1 MADYCVLYNPKA
13 SHGKGKANA
22 FALLDMFPKD
32 TLRYADLTQIDDL
45 AAFVDGLPADERLIV
60 AGGDGTLSRFVNR
73 MDRDRFDRDIYYYA
87 AGTGN
92 DFLHDL
98 EMPTGTKP
106 FIINRY
112 LEELPRIRFGETTM
126 RFINGVG
133 QGIDSY
139 VIHQG
144 DLGRE
149 KNPDKKTD
157 YTAIAIKGLLGGYKP
172 VKMTVT
178 VDGVEKVYNKVWM
191 APTMKGR
198 LFGGGMMPT
207 PDQDRTNPKKTV
219 SVCVVHD
226 LSAFR
231 TLCIF
236 PTIFKGEH
244 VKVVDHVDILE
255 GSEVTVKIEQPA
267 PLQIDGETYLGVTE
281 YTVTANVTANV

>member
-60 AGGDGTLSRFVNR
+60 AGGDGTLSCFVNR
-73 MDRDRFDRDIYYYA
+73 MNRDYFERDIYYYA

-98 EMPTGTKP
+98 GMPTGTKP

-112 LEELPRIRFGETTM
+112 LEDLPRIRFNDREM

-157 YTAIAIKGLLGGYKP
+157 YTAIAVKGLLGGFKP
-172 VKMTVT
+172 IKVTVT
-178 VDGVEKVYNKVWM
+178 VDGVTKEYDHVWL

-207 PDQDRTNPKKTV
+207 PDQDRTDPKKTV
-219 SVCVVHD
+219 SVCVVHH
-226 LSAFR
+226 LSPLR
-231 TLCIF
+231 TLLIF
-236 PTIFKGEH
+236 PSLFKGEH
-244 VKVVDHVDILE
+244 IKHTKNVETIVGRD
-255 GSEVTVKIEQPA
+255 VTVRVEHPQA
-267 PLQIDGETYLGVTE
+267 LQIDGETFLGVTE
-281 YTVTANVTANV
+281 YTVTTDATVKA

>member
-13 SHGKGKANA
+13 SHGKGKMNA

-32 TLRYADLTQIDDL
+32 TLRYADLTLIDDL
-45 AAFVDGLPADERLIV
+45 PTFVDNLPADERLIV

-73 MDRDRFDRDIYYYA
+73 MNREHFERDIYYYA

-98 EMPTGTKP
+98 EFPTGTKP

-112 LEELPRIRFGETTM
+112 LEDLPRIRFNGQEQ

-144 DLGRE
+144 DLGRL
-149 KNPDKKTD
+149 KHPNKKTD
-157 YTAIAIKGLLGGYKP
+157 YTAIAVKGLLGGFKP
-172 VKMTVT
+172 IKVTLT
-178 VDGVEKVYNKVWM
+178 VDGITREFDRVWL

-198 LFGGGMMPT
+198 LFGGGMMPS

-219 SVCVVHD
+219 SVCVVHH
-226 LSAFR
+226 LSPLR
-231 TLCIF
+231 TLMIF
-236 PTIFKGEH
+236 PSLFKGEH
-244 VKVVDHVDILE
+244 VKLTKHVEIIH
-255 GSEVTVKIEQPA
+255 GHNVSVKVEHPQ
-267 PLQIDGETYLGVTE
+267 PLQIDGETHLNVTE
-281 YTVTANVTANV
+281 YTVTTN

>member
-32 TLRYADLTQIDDL
+32 TLRYADLTRIDDL

-60 AGGDGTLSRFVNR
+60 AGGDGTLSCFVNR
-73 MDRDRFDRDIYYYA
+73 MNRDYFERDIYYYA

-92 DFLHDL
+92 DFLHGL
-98 EMPTGTKP
+98 GMPTGTKP

-112 LEELPRIRFGETTM
+112 LEDLPRIRFNDQEM

-157 YTAIAIKGLLGGYKP
+157 YTAIAVKGLLGGFKP
-172 VKMTVT
+172 IKVTVT
-178 VDGVEKVYNKVWM
+178 VDGVTKEYDHVWL

-207 PDQDRTNPKKTV
+207 PDQDRTDPKKTV
-219 SVCVVHD
+219 SVCVIHH
-226 LSAFR
+226 LSPLR
-231 TLCIF
+231 TLLIF
-236 PTIFKGEH
+236 PSLFKGEH
-244 VKVVDHVDILE
+244 IKHTKNVETIVGRD
-255 GSEVTVKIEQPA
+255 VTVRVEHPQA
-267 PLQIDGETYLGVTE
+267 LQIDGETFLGVTE
-281 YTVTANVTANV
+281 YTVTTNATVKA